1 MKISPIMSQIY
12 QSMVSILPNKKLTIT
27 NLLNTHKLLPKW
39 WNFAKSCHTVCSRWL
54 ESSQANKFYRQ
65 QRPRWRV
72 SKRVPK
78 KWNLDRS
85 GFCLS
90 QEFPLMVIRIRIRM
104 LSRTTP
110 IPISSLQ
117 MFFLSPPPAKD
128 RGRKIKEK
136 FKSKTCCC
144 FTVARKQRR
153 NF

>member
-12 QSMVSILPNKKLTIT
+12 QSMLSILPNKKLTIT

-78 KWNLDRS
+78 KWNLHRS

-90 QEFPLMVIRIRIRM
+90 QEFPLMVIRIRM